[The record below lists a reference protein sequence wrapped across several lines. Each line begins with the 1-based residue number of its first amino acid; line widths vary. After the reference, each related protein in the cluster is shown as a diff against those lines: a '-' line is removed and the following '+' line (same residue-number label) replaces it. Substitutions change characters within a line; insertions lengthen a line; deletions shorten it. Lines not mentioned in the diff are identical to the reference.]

1 VKKSELRLRDYL
13 DHMLEA
19 ITWIERYTQG
29 MSEERFHDERLVLD
43 AAIRN
48 LEVIG
53 EAAHNI
59 ELNHPDF
66 ATQHAGIP
74 WRAMYAM
81 RNRVSHGYFSV
92 DPGVVWQTITRSLP
106 ALKQKIA
113 EIREQTP

>member
-1 VKKSELRLRDYL
+1 
-13 DHMLEA
+13 MLEA

-29 MSEERFHDERLVLD
+29 MSEERFRDDRLVLD

-53 EAAHNI
+53 ESAHNI
-59 ELNHPDF
+59 ECNHADF
-66 ATQHAGIP
+66 AARHAGIP

-81 RNRVSHGYFSV
+81 RNRISHGYFSV
-92 DPGVVWQTITRSLP
+92 DPGVIWQTITRSLP
-106 ALKQKIA
+106 DLKKKIA